1 MYVLILKMHIICRL
15 WFLLLGIDKD
25 ILNFILQIKLTD
37 FEKKINFSLNCSLGW
52 KKKPIMEAVFL

>member
-37 FEKKINFSLNCSLGW
+37 FEKKSIL
-52 KKKPIMEAVFL
+52 A